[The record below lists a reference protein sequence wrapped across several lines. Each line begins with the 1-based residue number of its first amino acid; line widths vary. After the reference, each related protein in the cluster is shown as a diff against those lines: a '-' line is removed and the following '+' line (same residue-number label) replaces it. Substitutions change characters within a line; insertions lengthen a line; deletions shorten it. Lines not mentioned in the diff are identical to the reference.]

1 MKTNII
7 NNIVNIHLIYIVETA
22 IADHTLTYT
31 DGTYTARE
39 LATADPAPAWGNLA
53 DQIASVTID
62 NRNVMECKYTD
73 IFKSLVL
80 YGKSDYQFTF
90 ATAKAKPNKPVFSP
104 EDFDKPKGKK
114 SNAPRKKNAQKSANP
129 KAPAKKKSAD
139 KIVCI
144 EKSKTEPYYV
154 ETTRELKPLNE
165 FFCYSLTDKGDSR
178 VYLHVFT
185 NVKLMVGAVRGEVT
199 EATLPEKYLCIAC
212 DGIKTAIE
220 KGAIENTPHI
230 AYAYEKA
237 GQKEFAEALRN
248 LKK

>member
-1 MKTNII
+1 MKTNHI
-7 NNIVNIHLIYIVETA
+7 NTIVNLHLTAIVDAA
-22 IADHTLTYT
+22 IADRNLTYT
-31 DGTYTARE
+31 DGTYTVRD
-39 LATADPAPAWGNLA
+39 LATADPAPAWGKLS
-53 DQIASVTID
+53 DQMASVTID
-62 NRNVMECKYTD
+62 HRNVMECKYAD

-80 YGKSDYQFTF
+80 YGAADHQFTF
-90 ATAKAKPNKPVFSP
+90 TTPKVETPAPVAPAAEKPKAKRGGGRKKS
-104 EDFDKPKGKK
+104 DKPAASK
-114 SNAPRKKNAQKSANP
+114 P
-129 KAPAKKKSAD
+129 KAPAKTKAPA

-165 FFCYSLTDKGDSR
+165 FFCYSLTEKGDSR

-199 EATLPEKYLCIAC
+199 EDTLPDKYLCIAG

-237 GQKEFAEALRN
+237 GQKEFAETLRN

>member
-1 MKTNII
+1 MKTNHI
-7 NNIVNIHLIYIVETA
+7 NTIVNLHLTA
-22 IADHTLTYT
+22 IVDAAIAELSLTYT
-31 DGTYTARE
+31 DGTYTVRD
-39 LATADPAPAWGNLA
+39 LATADPAPAWGKLA

-62 NRNVMECKYTD
+62 HRNVMECKYAD

-80 YGKSDYQFTF
+80 YGAADHQFTF
-90 ATAKAKPNKPVFSP
+90 TTRKVETPAPAAPAEEKPKAKRGGKKN
-104 EDFDKPKGKK
+104 DKPA
-114 SNAPRKKNAQKSANP
+114 APKATKP
-129 KAPAKKKSAD
+129 KAPAKKKTAD

-237 GQKEFAEALRN
+237 GKKEFAETLRN